1 MTITRK
7 QYLDFKGN
15 GEERQ
20 TMHQAFYEQFANAS
34 VVNYISGKFSPE
46 ELVNA
51 YREGQALNSIELK
64 RWDDAARAVYPWI
77 DQELVKTT
85 GQLWSLSAGVC
96 TCKAAAKVLISR
108 YLAQPVA

>member
-1 MTITRK
+1 MITRK
-7 QYLDFKGN
+7 QYLDFKGDKDD
-15 GEERQ
+15 RA
-20 TMHQAFYEQFANAS
+20 TMHQAFYAQFASAA
-34 VVNYISGKFSPE
+34 VVNFVAGQFGPE

-51 YREGQALNSIELK
+51 YKADPALNTIELE

-85 GQLWSLSAGVC
+85 GQLWSLCTGVC
-96 TCKAAAKVLISR
+96 ICKAAAKILLSR

>member
-15 GEERQ
+15 EDERK
-20 TMHQAFYEQFANAS
+20 TMHQAFYEQFANRS
-34 VVNYISGKFSPE
+34 VVNYIAGQFSPE

-51 YREGQALNSIELK
+51 YKEDQLLNNIELH
-64 RWDDAARAVYPWI
+64 RWDDAARAVYPWV
-77 DQELVKTT
+77 DHKLVKTT
-85 GQLWSLSAGVC
+85 GQFWSLSTGVC
-96 TCKAAAKVLISR
+96 ICKAAAKVLISR